1 MSILEKVR
9 LKLLAQKCLQQGFS
23 TEIIRI
29 KLLQDSYLLEVE
41 ETLGKERALRV
52 ASEVMKKAGIDLNKQ
67 DTTTQL
73 LNR

>member
-9 LKLLAQKCLQQGFS
+9 LKLVAQKCLQQGFS

-29 KLLQDSYLLEVE
+29 KLLQDSYLLEVTE
-41 ETLGKERALRV
+41 NLGEERAHRV
-52 ASEVMKKAGIDLNKQ
+52 VSEVMKKAGIDFNDR